1 MSKNNKI
8 YFVAVDKQ
16 SNMQSNI
23 WELLIQK
30 NDEIYLFSRVNGQD
44 YKISIHKSGE
54 VHAALTSEFAKNY
67 NIKNQERYFLRNNM
81 ILQSQTLID
90 ATTGNPFQTD
100 EKYEIAH
107 SIIFSNT
114 ELPDIYNEEKL
125 NGLQSDVYVLE
136 FPDNNS
142 IIELWFCVACTL
154 ETEIEEF
161 ANIDKIF
168 SFKLP
173 SSGRHF
179 VVLGKTYE
187 LTPDFLKTINAAR
200 KKAISMI
207 KPENRQFAKQITVGL
222 SSPDEP
228 DATIELLLNSTNEK
242 SDVQNC

>member
-1 MSKNNKI
+1 MSKSNKF

-23 WELLIQK
+23 WELIVQK
-30 NDEIYLFSRVNGQD
+30 NDEIYLLSRVNGHD

-54 VHAALTSEFAKNY
+54 VHAALTSEFAKKH
-67 NIKNQERYFLRNNM
+67 NIKNQERYFLRKKM

-90 ATTGNPFQTD
+90 ATTGNSFQTD

-107 SIIFSNT
+107 SIIFSST
-114 ELPDIYNEEKL
+114 ELSNAYNEENLNKL
-125 NGLQSDVYVLE
+125 WSDVYVLE
-136 FPDNNS
+136 FPTNNS
-142 IIELWFCVACTL
+142 VIELWFCIASTL

-161 ANIDKIF
+161 SNIDKIF

-187 LTPDFLKTINAAR
+187 LTPDFQETINEAR
-200 KKAISMI
+200 NKAILMI
-207 KPENRQFAKQITVGL
+207 KPEERQFVKQITVGL
-222 SSPDEP
+222 SSLNEP
-228 DATIELLLNSTNEK
+228 DATIELLLNSAHKDNI
-242 SDVQNC
+242 N